1 MEGSRG
7 EEEWYSGSKYGEESS
22 NLYVG
27 SPEVSA
33 PLTDTM
39 CLIKADTIN
48 FLLKLRIE
56 PDSHEAWVHD

>member
-7 EEEWYSGSKYGEESS
+7 EEEWYSVSKYGEESS

-39 CLIKADTIN
+39 CLIKADMIN
-48 FLLKLRIE
+48 FLLE
-56 PDSHEAWVHD
+56 